1 MQTSSRSVRLR
12 ASQIRAGGRVPDGT
26 ATPVLVSTRPTSRSG
41 WRSAN
46 PSAMGPPQSCATT
59 TSGPVPDSLDAVL
72 LNHLLDLEHLGIA
85 AYTAGIPLLS
95 LSGRKEGRLFLT
107 QELSH
112 AGELGGLVKQAGGKP
127 HKGRETYDLGHPRT
141 EEDVLKLLHGIE
153 HAQID
158 AYLDAIPKVSLGS
171 TRAALAAMLA
181 NDAQHISVLRL
192 SLGRRPIPTALVT
205 GHE

>member
-1 MQTSSRSVRLR
+1 MVSEPAEADPASRRGLLKAAGAGVAAGAALLLSACGGSHSSSTQT
-12 ASQIRAGGRVPDGT
+12 T
-26 ATPVLVSTRPTSRSG
+26 T
-41 WRSAN
+41 
-46 PSAMGPPQSCATT
+46 TT
-59 TSGPVPDSLDAVL
+59 TSGPVQNSADAAV

-95 LSGRKEGRLFLT
+95 PADRKNGMLFLT
-107 QELSH
+107 QEISH
-112 AGELGGLVKQAGGKP
+112 AGELGGLVHQAGGIP
-127 HKGRETYDLGHPRT
+127 HKGRETYNLGQPKT
-141 EEDVLKLLHGIE
+141 AEDVLRLLHRIE
-153 HAQID
+153 QRQID

-171 TRAALAAMLA
+171 TRAALAAVLA

>member
-1 MQTSSRSVRLR
+1 MVTEPAEADPACRRGLLR
-12 ASQIRAGGRVPDGT
+12 AAGLSLAGSAGLLLAACGGSHSSSSQA
-26 ATPVLVSTRPTSRSG
+26 ST
-41 WRSAN
+41 
-46 PSAMGPPQSCATT
+46 TT
-59 TSGPVPDSLDAVL
+59 TSGPVPDSLDAAL
-72 LNHLLDLEHLGIA
+72 LNHLLDLEHMGVA

-95 LSGRKEGRLFLT
+95 PAGRKDGQLFLT

-127 HKGRETYDLGHPRT
+127 HKGRETYNLGHPRT
-141 EEDVLKLLHGIE
+141 EDDVLNLLHRIE
-153 HAQID
+153 RAQIN

-171 TRAALAAMLA
+171 TRAALAAVLA

>member
-1 MQTSSRSVRLR
+1 MVTEPAEADPASRRGLLKAVGAGL
-12 ASQIRAGGRVPDGT
+12 AGGAALLLT
-26 ATPVLVSTRPTSRSG
+26 ACGGSHSSSSQATSTTS
-41 WRSAN
+41 
-46 PSAMGPPQSCATT
+46 
-59 TSGPVPDSLDAVL
+59 SGPVPDSLDAVL
-72 LNHLLDLEHLGIA
+72 LNHLLDLEHMGIA

-95 LSGRKEGRLFLT
+95 PSGRKEGQLFLT
-107 QELSH
+107 QELAH

-127 HKGRETYDLGHPRT
+127 HKGRETYNLGHPRT
-141 EEDVLKLLHGIE
+141 EEDVLTLLHGIE
-153 HAQID
+153 RSQIN